1 MGGAK
6 NSTAA
11 NPEQLLGL
19 AWSTCFLSALSA
31 VHAEQ
36 SGPNAKPLPK
46 STAVRANISIGKDA
60 HEKLPG
66 FLLAAELEVLKGPL
80 AEAGLDEA
88 AIEALVKGAHEVCP
102 YSRATRGNIEVHI
115 RVVDA

>member
-6 NSTAA
+6 STTAS

-19 AWSTCFLSALSA
+19 AWSTCFLSALGA
-31 VHAEQ
+31 VHAQ
-36 SGPNAKPLPK
+36 HSPDAKPLPK

-60 HEKLPG
+60 AEKLPG
-66 FLLAAELEVLKGPL
+66 FLLAAELDVLKGPL
-80 AEAGLDEA
+80 VEAGLNDK

-102 YSRATRGNIEVHI
+102 YSRATRGNIEVHV

>member
-6 NSTAA
+6 GSTAS
-11 NPEQLLGL
+11 NPEQLFGL
-19 AWSTCFLSALSA
+19 AWSNCFLSALNA
-31 VHAEQ
+31 VHGQ
-36 SGPNAKPLPK
+36 NSPSLKPLPK
-46 STAVRANISIGKDA
+46 STAVRAHISIGKDA

-80 AEAGLDEA
+80 KEVGLDNH
-88 AIEALVKGAHEVCP
+88 AIEELVKGAHDICP